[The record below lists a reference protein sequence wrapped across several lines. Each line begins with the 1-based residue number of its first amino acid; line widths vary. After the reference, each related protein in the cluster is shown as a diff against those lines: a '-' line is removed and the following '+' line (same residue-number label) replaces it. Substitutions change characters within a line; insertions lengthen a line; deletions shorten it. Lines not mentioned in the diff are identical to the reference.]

1 MGFKISNIKFYIQFQ
16 VLPIFGRSPSL
27 ENGTLPNQHNNS
39 ILMAFSSFYVG
50 VLEQALL
57 SHYDTGLNKS
67 KVVKY
72 PSIYWMKKHG
82 TVPLYFMDSRSKKV
96 NNLNINTSFNFS
108 IYYDYCNWKGIEP
121 LSVDWL
127 EYIIGFTEARG
138 CWVKP
143 WNKDS
148 LEFSCSPSG
157 NRKDVEHLQV
167 LVVGSARY

>member
-1 MGFKISNIKFYIQFQ
+1 
-16 VLPIFGRSPSL
+16 
-27 ENGTLPNQHNNS
+27 
-39 ILMAFSSFYVG
+39 MAFSSFYVG

-127 EYIIGFTEARG
+127 EYIIGFSEAQG
-138 CWVKP
+138 CWVKR

-148 LEFSCSPSG
+148 FDFCM
-157 NRKDVEHLQV
+157 KDVEYLQV
-167 LVVGSARY
+167 LLDLIDLTALVNKEYNRLIINDFAVGIIKSSIL